1 MGTLWVVSI
10 LLRITLAPIELN
22 RQMKSLAISTAG
34 SWLVASI
41 SGIPNSLS
49 LIKSVTVF
57 D

>member
-1 MGTLWVVSI
+1 MGTLWAVSI
-10 LLRITLAPIELN
+10 LLRITVAPIELN

-41 SGIPNSLS
+41 SGIPNSLT